1 MWKEFFLNKEFIY
14 TTNEAAVAQ
23 QLLWNHLLKGRW
35 RQHVTHGDPRTDQKS
50 AGGRPLPKSKRQ
62 ELGIFHCEE
71 LSVELLLC
79 DKNTIVLSVLKSND
93 VILSVAHVLTG
104 SIKCQYHCGVL

>member
-1 MWKEFFLNKEFIY
+1 MTY
-14 TTNEAAVAQ
+14 
-23 QLLWNHLLKGRW
+23 
-35 RQHVTHGDPRTDQKS
+35 GDPRTDQKS

-93 VILSVAHVLTG
+93 VTLSVAHVLTG
-104 SIKCQYHCGVL
+104 SVSSPHACQTNEQGFRFSFLGGEIPREILIKMYL